1 MIRCMTSNVS
11 PRPVNPIQQRK
22 DAVRKYSRNAVV
34 SAGGGIA
41 AGVVLGLLAGS
52 WVVCLLCV
60 VVGVGLGWFNWS
72 KVQKIVNYR
81 DPQ

>member
-1 MIRCMTSNVS
+1 MIRCMTSNLS
-11 PRPVNPIQQRK
+11 RRPVNPIQQRK

-34 SAGGGIA
+34 WAGGGVVGGA
-41 AGVVLGLLAGS
+41 TLGVLAGS
-52 WVVCLLCV
+52 WGLFVVIA
-60 VVGVGLGWFNWS
+60 VVGIAMGWFNWS